1 MTDCIVLYIPKTK
14 HSDTNCAV
22 RDISAKQLAAM
33 IFPCAVRV
41 HIFINLFLKGLMMK
55 ALHKAFVIGATV
67 IGLGAAALPAMAA
80 EGPQHQY
87 AATKFDPAKMQERMD
102 RRAKRMHDA
111 LKITPAQEGAW
122 QAYLSALKSNMPQRG
137 QFDRAAFK
145 SMPAP
150 ERMEKRIE
158 MARSHIARME
168 GNLAATRTFYTAL
181 TPEQQKL
188 FDEKAGRF
196 GHGHRGHRMMRHHN

>member
-1 MTDCIVLYIPKTK
+1 ML
-14 HSDTNCAV
+14 
-22 RDISAKQLAAM
+22 
-33 IFPCAVRV
+33 PCAVRV
-41 HIFINLFLKGLMMK
+41 HIQLCSILKGLIMK
-55 ALHKAFVIGATV
+55 TLHKAFVIGAAV
-67 IGLGAAALPAMAA
+67 MGFGAAALPAMAEEA
-80 EGPQHQY
+80 PQHQY
-87 AATKFDPAKMQERMD
+87 AATKFDPVKMQERMD
-102 RRAKRMHDA
+102 AHAKRMHDT

-145 SMPAP
+145 NMPAP

-158 MARSHIARME
+158 MAKARLSRME
-168 GNLAATRTFYTAL
+168 SNLAATKTFYAVL

-196 GHGHRGHRMMRHHN
+196 GQHRHGHMMRHHG

>member
-1 MTDCIVLYIPKTK
+1 MTDCIVLYIPETK
-14 HSDTNCAV
+14 HSDTNYALQ
-22 RDISAKQLAAM
+22 DTSAKQLAAM

-41 HIFINLFLKGLMMK
+41 HIFINLFLKGLIMK
-55 ALHKAFVIGATV
+55 TLHKAFFIGA
-67 IGLGAAALPAMAA
+67 ALFSFGAMAGEA
-80 EGPQHQY
+80 PAHQY
-87 AATKFDPAKMQERMD
+87 TATKFDPVKMQERMD
-102 RRAKRMHDA
+102 QRAKRMHDA

-122 QAYLSALKSNMPQRG
+122 QAYIAALKSNMPQRG

-145 SMPAP
+145 EMPAP

-158 MARSHIARME
+158 MARNHITRME
-168 GNLAATRTFYTAL
+168 NNLAATKTFYAQL

-196 GHGHRGHRMMRHHN
+196 GHRGHGRMMRHQH